1 MNPID
6 SGGDAY
12 NGYTLQPVFPY
23 RHATYA
29 YVLISRVRVIRT
41 HELEIEKDLETHRLQ
56 CLKARRCSLRG
67 LLDPV
72 PLRKNHSDCSQV
84 RCRQFASFL
93 AVRKIRVAALLKRT
107 LSATRDVVRAHGA
120 VLADL
125 LLDEHFFAA
134 TVLSASSNG
143 SSSS

>member
-1 MNPID
+1 M
-6 SGGDAY
+6 
-12 NGYTLQPVFPY
+12 
-23 RHATYA
+23 
-29 YVLISRVRVIRT
+29 RVTRT
-41 HELEIEKDLETHRLQ
+41 HELEIGKDLETHRLQ
-56 CLKARRCSLRG
+56 CLKARSCSIRG

-72 PLRKNHSDCSQV
+72 PLRKNHSDCSQA

-107 LSATRDVVRAHGA
+107 LSAKREVVRAHVA
-120 VLADL
+120 VLAGL
-125 LLDEHFFAA
+125 LLDERFFAA